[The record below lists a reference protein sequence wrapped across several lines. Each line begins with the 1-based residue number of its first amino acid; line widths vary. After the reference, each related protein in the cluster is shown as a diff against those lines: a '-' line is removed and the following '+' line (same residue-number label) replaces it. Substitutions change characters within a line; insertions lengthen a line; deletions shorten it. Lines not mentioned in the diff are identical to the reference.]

1 MGYDQKII
9 DDIRAANDIVQVIG
23 EYIPLKRSGAN
34 YKALCPFHQEKTPSF
49 MVSPSKQ
56 IFKCFG
62 CGKGGNVFT
71 FLMEYEK
78 ISFSEAIKRLAS
90 RAGITLPEREI
101 SPERQTLYTQLY
113 DLYQSAH
120 KYYRANLKKEEAA
133 LQYLYSRHFTDDT
146 IHTFQL
152 GLAPGP
158 KNSLFNYLKK
168 NGLDKSLALKS
179 GLFTSWND
187 ELIDKF
193 QGRII
198 FPIFSVDGK
207 VIAFGGRI
215 YQNTDKRQAKYI
227 NSPETPIYQKRY
239 HLFGLYQTK
248 QEIIARGFAILVE
261 GNTDLLK
268 VYQHG
273 FRNVVAT
280 LGTALTDNQIKL
292 LARYTQ
298 NLYIMYDSDR
308 PGIDAA
314 VRAIKTCLENGIYPK
329 IVLLPDD
336 LDPDSFLDKFGKARL
351 EEELQNA
358 RYFYDFIKEIY
369 NADLNMENKTK
380 AIDELIED
388 LSLIKSPVERQLY
401 TQKVAEIFNI
411 SESNVLN
418 EIKLR
423 QPRYGWKPSG
433 SPLPNLDQA
442 LEEKELLKTIL
453 NMPESNTKLINAL
466 KEEYFSHPTYKK
478 LVSLLKKY
486 AEEASSTWEM
496 NASQL
501 LDSFTEEESGIVADI
516 LFTEDQYTLGQAEKL
531 LTALQ
536 IRKLDAD
543 LKKVN
548 TEIQNHPEDI
558 EKLRE
563 KEAIKRKL
571 YELKSGVVRKLLLH

>member
-90 RAGITLPEREI
+90 RVGITLPEREI
-101 SPERQTLYTQLY
+101 SPERQTLYIQLY

-133 LQYLYSRHFTDDT
+133 LQYLYSRHLTDDT

-152 GLAPGP
+152 GLAPDQ

-179 GLFTSWND
+179 GLFTSRND

-215 YQNTDKRQAKYI
+215 YQNNDKWQAKYI

-248 QEIIARGFAILVE
+248 QEIIARDFAILVE

-268 VYQHG
+268 VYQHE

-308 PGIDAA
+308 AGIDAA
-314 VRAIKTCLENGIYPK
+314 VRAIKTCLENGVYPK

-380 AIDELIED
+380 AIEELIDD

-411 SESNVLN
+411 SESNMLN
-418 EIKLR
+418 EIKLP
-423 QPRYGWKPSG
+423 QPKYGRKPSG
-433 SPLPNLDQA
+433 SPLPNLDQT

-466 KEEYFSHPTYKK
+466 QEEYFSHPTYKK

-486 AEEASSTWEM
+486 AKETSSTWEM

-516 LFTEDQYTLGQAEKL
+516 LFTENQYTIGEAEKL

-543 LKKVN
+543 LKRIN
-548 TEIQNHPEDI
+548 SEIQNHPEDI
-558 EKLRE
+558 EK
-563 KEAIKRKL
+563 
-571 YELKSGVVRKLLLH
+571 